1 MVLPLVFS
9 YSATIFLKEASS
21 SRTKPWTH
29 HTVAVLPAASAMNGR
44 PSVPAAASP
53 ADPRRT
59 ERLLSSLM
67 LNPAVICSL
76 AGEIISPDHRGC
88 SVIEARLSQGICDL
102 ARLQEWQAGM
112 ATPPGTAGRRGSPSA
127 TLRR

>member
-1 MVLPLVFS
+1 MLYSMVLPLVFS
-9 YSATIFLKEASS
+9 YSATILRKEASS
-21 SRTKPWTH
+21 SRTKPWSQY
-29 HTVAVLPAASAMNGR
+29 TVAVFPAALAMNGR

-67 LNPAVICSL
+67 PVLFDLLL

-88 SVIEARLSQGICDL
+88 SVIEARLSQRIGGM

-112 ATPPGTAGRRGSPSA
+112 A
-127 TLRR
+127 